1 MCDTLVA
8 TPEVTADGVMIFGKN
23 SDREPNEAQYL
34 YFAPAARHAAGSS
47 VRCTY
52 IEIPQVRHTYAVL
65 LSRPFWMWGAEMGAN
80 QHGVV
85 IGNEAVFSKVP
96 ASKEKALLGMDLLR
110 LGLERGRSAQEA
122 LHVITDLLE
131 THGQGG
137 KAGYT
142 RELYYHNSFIIADA
156 KEAWVLE
163 TVARHWAAKRVQGV
177 YTISNGLTLGNDFDL
192 SSMDLVSHAVRMGWC
207 KSRDDFDFA
216 ACYSDFVYTRFSAS
230 RSRCGRTTGLL
241 LAQKGGIT
249 PQTIMA
255 ALRDHGET
263 AGAGWRTDQG
273 LADPKVC
280 MHAGFGPVRVD
291 QSVGSQV
298 STLHPE
304 APVHFFTGTSAPCT
318 SLFKPVWM
326 DAPLPEMGPEPTGVY
341 DPATLYWQHER
352 LHRAT
357 LSDYPNLI
365 QLFQPALKEL
375 EARFVQGALE
385 RAGGP
390 AAERKAYMDQCFA
403 EAAAAEA
410 AWLEM
415 VKSASPRSQ
424 PARLYSLAWGNF
436 NRQAQMPG

>member
-8 TPEVTADGVMIFGKN
+8 TPQVTADGVMIFGKN

-131 THGQGG
+131 AHGQGG

-163 TVARHWAAKRVQGV
+163 TVARHWAAKRIQGV
-177 YTISNGLTLGNDFDL
+177 YTISNGLTLGKDFDL

-263 AGAGWRTDQG
+263 ADAGWRADKG
-273 LADPKVC
+273 LSDPKVC

-357 LSDYPNLI
+357 LGAYPNLI
-365 QLFQPALKEL
+365 QLFPPALKEF

-385 RAGGP
+385 QAGGP
-390 AAERKAYMDQCFA
+390 AAERKAYMDQCFV
-403 EAAAAEA
+403 EATAAEA

-415 VKSASPRSQ
+415 VKSASPRRQ
-424 PARLYSLAWGNF
+424 PSRLYSLAWGNF